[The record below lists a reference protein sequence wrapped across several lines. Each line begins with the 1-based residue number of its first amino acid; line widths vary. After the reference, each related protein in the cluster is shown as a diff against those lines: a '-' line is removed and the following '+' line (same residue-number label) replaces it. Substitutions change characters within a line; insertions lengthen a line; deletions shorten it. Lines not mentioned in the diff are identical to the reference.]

1 MIVLSTLF
9 FWYFFSDVYC
19 ETDAKEKQDF
29 EQQTDKTEDKSVE
42 QDQEASIIEITKKDD
57 IIEKELTDA
66 SVATDEKEVNDAFVM
81 TEKKEFSDVHVET
94 DAKENQDFEQ
104 QTENVSANTKLKEF
118 LDVMKEL
125 SICDLTEVISRAAQ
139 AIRDKDV

>member
-1 MIVLSTLF
+1 
-9 FWYFFSDVYC
+9 
-19 ETDAKEKQDF
+19 
-29 EQQTDKTEDKSVE
+29 
-42 QDQEASIIEITKKDD
+42 
-57 IIEKELTDA
+57 
-66 SVATDEKEVNDAFVM
+66 M

-104 QTENVSANTKLKEF
+104 QTENVSAKTKLKEF